1 MATFRK
7 RGDKW
12 EYRISFK
19 DPFTLKYK
27 VKSKSGFKTKKEAQ
41 QAATE
46 QEKQIAA
53 GLELDTS
60 TMSLEKFLINWLHE
74 YKKDT
79 VRKNTYELHERNI
92 MNHILPYFKNIKITD
107 IKPIMYQKFLNYLT
121 SQGYSKRTV
130 EIIHGTMFNAFSKAV
145 IIGKLTKNPCYGATV
160 SNKNSKK
167 KNALEYMLSE
177 DIPKFLQ
184 EAYKYNYIYYIF
196 FRSLIETGMR
206 KGEAASLQWTN
217 INLRENYI
225 DITNTLDFS
234 AKSAEELFGE
244 TKTYESKRR
253 ILISSSLSAALQK
266 HKKWQFENKQMLQD
280 NYKHDLNLVFCRV
293 DGNFLPKST
302 LFNAFDR
309 ILKRSNIDK
318 MPIHALRH
326 THAVLLLES
335 GADMKYIQE
344 RLGHKSMMVTA
355 DVYSHISKKLD
366 QNRIKDYE
374 NYVSSIVELN
384 S

>member
-12 EYRISFK
+12 EYRVSFK

-27 VKSKSGFKTKKEAQ
+27 IKSKSGFKTKKEAQ
-41 QAATE
+41 KAAAE

-53 GLELDTS
+53 GFEFDTE
-60 TMSLEKFLINWLHE
+60 TMSLEQFLFSWLHE

-92 MNHILPYFKNIKITD
+92 KNHILPYFKNIKITD
-107 IKPIMYQKFLNYLT
+107 IKPIMYQKFLNFLT
-121 SQGYSKRTV
+121 DQGYSKRTV

-145 IIGKLTKNPCYGATV
+145 IIGKLAKNPCYGATI
-160 SNKNSKK
+160 SNKNEKK
-167 KNALEYMLSE
+167 KGTLEYMLSE

-196 FRSLIETGMR
+196 FRTLIETGMR
-206 KGEAASLQWTN
+206 KGEAAALQWTD

-225 DITNTLDFS
+225 DIKNTLDFS
-234 AKSAEELFGE
+234 AKTADELFGE

-253 ILISSSLSAALQK
+253 ISIGASLSAALQK

-280 NYKHDLNLVFCRV
+280 DYRHDLSLVFSRV

-302 LFNAFDR
+302 LFNAFNR
-309 ILKRSNIDK
+309 ILKRANIDK

-355 DVYSHISKKLD
+355 DVYSHVSKKLD
-366 QNRIKDYE
+366 QNRIKNYE
-374 NYVSSIVELN
+374 NYVSSIVQLDF
-384 S
+384 

>member
-12 EYRISFK
+12 EYRVSFK

-27 VKSKSGFKTKKEAQ
+27 IKSKSGFKTKKEAQ
-41 QAATE
+41 KAAAE
-46 QEKQIAA
+46 QEKQIAV
-53 GLELDTS
+53 GFEFDTK
-60 TMSLEKFLINWLHE
+60 TMSLEQFLFSWLHE

-92 MNHILPYFKNIKITD
+92 KNHILPYFKNINITD
-107 IKPIMYQKFLNYLT
+107 IRPIMYQKFLNYLT
-121 SQGYSKRTV
+121 DQGYSKRTV

-145 IIGKLTKNPCYGATV
+145 IIGKLAKNPCYGATI
-160 SNKNSKK
+160 SNKNEKK
-167 KNALEYMLSE
+167 KGALEYMLSE

-196 FRSLIETGMR
+196 FRTLIETGMR
-206 KGEAASLQWTN
+206 KGEAAALQWTD

-225 DITNTLDFS
+225 DIKNTLDFS
-234 AKSAEELFGE
+234 AKTATELFGE

-253 ILISSSLSAALQK
+253 ISIGASLSAALQK

-280 NYKHDLNLVFCRV
+280 DYKHDLNLVFCRV

-302 LFNAFDR
+302 LFNAFNR
-309 ILKRSNIDK
+309 ILKRADINK

-374 NYVSSIVELN
+374 KYVSSIVELD

>member
-12 EYRISFK
+12 EYRVSFK

-27 VKSKSGFKTKKEAQ
+27 IKSKSGFKTKKEAQ
-41 QAATE
+41 KAVAE

-53 GLELDTS
+53 GFEFDTE
-60 TMSLEKFLINWLHE
+60 TMSLEQILFSWLHE

-92 MNHILPYFKNIKITD
+92 KNHILPYFKNIKITD
-107 IKPIMYQKFLNYLT
+107 IKPIMYQKFLNFLT
-121 SQGYSKRTV
+121 DQGYSKRTV

-145 IIGKLTKNPCYGATV
+145 IIGKLTKNPCYGATI
-160 SNKNSKK
+160 SNKNEKK
-167 KNALEYMLSE
+167 KGTLEYMLSE

-196 FRSLIETGMR
+196 FRTLIETGMR
-206 KGEAASLQWTN
+206 KGEAAALQWTD

-225 DITNTLDFS
+225 NIKNTLDFS
-234 AKSAEELFGE
+234 AKTADELFGE

-253 ILISSSLSAALQK
+253 ISIGASLSAALQK

-280 NYKHDLNLVFCRV
+280 DYKHDLNLVFCRV

-302 LFNAFDR
+302 LFNAFNR
-309 ILKRSNIDK
+309 ILKRADINK

-374 NYVSSIVELN
+374 KYVSSIVELD

>member
-12 EYRISFK
+12 EYRVSYK

-27 VKSKSGFKTKKEAQ
+27 IKSKSGFKTKKEAQ
-41 QAATE
+41 KAAAE

-53 GLELDTS
+53 GFEFDKE
-60 TMSLEKFLINWLHE
+60 TMSLEQFLFSWLHE

-92 MNHILPYFKNIKITD
+92 KNHILPYFKNIKITD
-107 IKPIMYQKFLNYLT
+107 IKPIMYQKFLNFLT
-121 SQGYSKRTV
+121 DQGYSKRTV

-145 IIGKLTKNPCYGATV
+145 IIGKLAKNPCYGATI
-160 SNKNSKK
+160 SNKNEKK
-167 KNALEYMLSE
+167 KGTLEYMLSE

-196 FRSLIETGMR
+196 FRTLIETGMR
-206 KGEAASLQWTN
+206 KGEAAALQWTD

-225 DITNTLDFS
+225 DIKNTLDFS
-234 AKSAEELFGE
+234 AKTAAELFGE

-253 ILISSSLSAALQK
+253 ISIGASLSAALQK

-280 NYKHDLNLVFCRV
+280 DYKHDLNLVFCRV

-302 LFNAFDR
+302 LFNAFNR
-309 ILKRSNIDK
+309 ILKRADINK

-374 NYVSSIVELN
+374 KYVSSIVELD

>member
-1 MATFRK
+1 MASYRK
-7 RGDKW
+7 RGHTW
-12 EYRISFK
+12 EYRISYQ
-19 DPFTLKYK
+19 DPFTLKNK

-41 QAATE
+41 LAAAE
-46 QEKQIAA
+46 QETLLATDFEYDTVTISLKQ
-53 GLELDTS
+53 
-60 TMSLEKFLINWLHE
+60 FLLSWLNE

-92 MNHILPYFKNIKITD
+92 KNHILPYFKNIKVTD
-107 IKPIMYQKFLNYLT
+107 VKPIMYQKFLNSLT
-121 SQGYSKRTV
+121 DKGYSKRTV

-145 IIGKLTKNPCYGATV
+145 IIGKLTKNPCFGATV
-160 SNKNSKK
+160 SNKNEKK
-167 KNALEYMLSE
+167 KDTLQYMLSD

-184 EAYKYNYIYYIF
+184 KAYKYNYIYYIF
-196 FRSLIETGMR
+196 FRALLETGMR
-206 KGEAASLQWTN
+206 KGEAAALQWTD

-225 DITNTLDFS
+225 DIKKTLDFT
-234 AKSAEELFGE
+234 AKTTDELFGE

-253 ILISSSLSAALQK
+253 ISIGASLSAALQK

-280 NYKHDLNLVFCRV
+280 DYRHDLNLVFSRV
-293 DGNFLPKST
+293 DGNILPKST
-302 LFNAFDR
+302 LFNAFNR
-309 ILKRSNIDK
+309 ILKRANIDK

-355 DVYSHISKKLD
+355 DVYSHVSKKLD
-366 QNRIKDYE
+366 QSRIKNYE
-374 NYVSSIVELN
+374 NYISSIVELDF
-384 S
+384 

>member
-1 MATFRK
+1 MATYRK

-41 QAATE
+41 KAAAE
-46 QEKQIAA
+46 QEKQITA
-53 GLELDTS
+53 GFEFDTE
-60 TMSLEKFLINWLHE
+60 TMSLEQYLFSWLHE

-92 MNHILPYFKNIKITD
+92 KNHILPYFKNIKITD
-107 IKPIMYQKFLNYLT
+107 IKPIMYQKFLNFLT
-121 SQGYSKRTV
+121 DRGYSKRTV

-160 SNKNSKK
+160 SNKNKK
-167 KNALEYMLSE
+167 KKGTLEYMLSE
-177 DIPKFLQ
+177 DIPRFLQ

-196 FRSLIETGMR
+196 FRTLIETGMR
-206 KGEAASLQWTN
+206 KGEAAALQWTD

-225 DITNTLDFS
+225 DIKNTLDFS
-234 AKSAEELFGE
+234 AKTADELFGE

-253 ILISSSLSAALQK
+253 ISLGASLSAALQK

-280 NYKHDLNLVFCRV
+280 DYKHDLNLVFCRV

-302 LFNAFDR
+302 LFNAFNR
-309 ILKRSNIDK
+309 ILKRADINK

-374 NYVSSIVELN
+374 KYVSSIVELD

>member
-12 EYRISFK
+12 EYRVSFK

-27 VKSKSGFKTKKEAQ
+27 IKSKSGFKTKKEAQ
-41 QAATE
+41 KAAAE

-53 GLELDTS
+53 GFEFDTE
-60 TMSLEKFLINWLHE
+60 TMSLEQFLFSWLHE

-92 MNHILPYFKNIKITD
+92 KNHILPYFKNIKITD
-107 IKPIMYQKFLNYLT
+107 IKPIMYQKFLNFLT
-121 SQGYSKRTV
+121 DQGYSKRTV

-145 IIGKLTKNPCYGATV
+145 IIGKLAKNPCYGATI
-160 SNKNSKK
+160 SNKNEKK
-167 KNALEYMLSE
+167 KGTLEYMLSE

-196 FRSLIETGMR
+196 FRTLIETGMR
-206 KGEAASLQWTN
+206 KGEAAALQWTD

-225 DITNTLDFS
+225 DIKNTLDFS
-234 AKSAEELFGE
+234 AKTADELFGE

-253 ILISSSLSAALQK
+253 ISIGASLSAALQK

-280 NYKHDLNLVFCRV
+280 DYRHDLSLVFSRV

-302 LFNAFDR
+302 LFNAFNR
-309 ILKRSNIDK
+309 ILKRANIDK

-355 DVYSHISKKLD
+355 DVYSHVSKKLD
-366 QNRIKDYE
+366 QNRIKNYE
-374 NYVSSIVELN
+374 NYVSSIVELDF
-384 S
+384 

>member
-12 EYRISFK
+12 EYRVSFK

-27 VKSKSGFKTKKEAQ
+27 IKSKSGFKTKKEAQ
-41 QAATE
+41 IAAAD

-53 GLELDTS
+53 GFEFDTE
-60 TMSLEKFLINWLHE
+60 TMSLEQFLFSWLHE

-92 MNHILPYFKNIKITD
+92 KNHILPYFKNIKITD
-107 IKPIMYQKFLNYLT
+107 IKPIMYQKFLNFLT
-121 SQGYSKRTV
+121 DQGYSKRTV
-130 EIIHGTMFNAFSKAV
+130 EIIHSTMFNAFSKAV
-145 IIGKLTKNPCYGATV
+145 IIGKLVKNPCYGATI
-160 SNKNSKK
+160 SKK
-167 KNALEYMLSE
+167 NEKKKGTLEYMLSE

-196 FRSLIETGMR
+196 FRTLIETGMR
-206 KGEAASLQWTN
+206 KGEAAALQWTD

-225 DITNTLDFS
+225 DIKNTLDFS
-234 AKSAEELFGE
+234 AKTADELFGE

-253 ILISSSLSAALQK
+253 ISLGASLSAALQK

-280 NYKHDLNLVFCRV
+280 DYKHDLNLVFCRV

-302 LFNAFDR
+302 LFNAFNR
-309 ILKRSNIDK
+309 ILKRADINK

-374 NYVSSIVELN
+374 KYVSSIVELD

>member
-12 EYRISFK
+12 EYRVSFK

-27 VKSKSGFKTKKEAQ
+27 IKSKSGFKTKKEAQ
-41 QAATE
+41 KAAAE

-53 GLELDTS
+53 GFEFDTE
-60 TMSLEKFLINWLHE
+60 TMSLEQFLFSWLHE

-92 MNHILPYFKNIKITD
+92 KNHILPYFKNIKITD
-107 IKPIMYQKFLNYLT
+107 IKPIMYQKFLNFLT
-121 SQGYSKRTV
+121 DQGYSKRTV

-145 IIGKLTKNPCYGATV
+145 IIGKLAKNPCYGATI
-160 SNKNSKK
+160 SNKNEKK
-167 KNALEYMLSE
+167 KGTLEYMLSE

-196 FRSLIETGMR
+196 FRTLIETGMR
-206 KGEAASLQWTN
+206 KGEAAALQWTN
-217 INLRENYI
+217 INLKENYI
-225 DITNTLDFS
+225 DIKNTLDFS
-234 AKSAEELFGE
+234 AKTADELFGE

-253 ILISSSLSAALQK
+253 ISIGASLSVALQK

-280 NYKHDLNLVFCRV
+280 DYKHDLNLVFCRV

-302 LFNAFDR
+302 LFNAFNR
-309 ILKRSNIDK
+309 ILKRADINK

-374 NYVSSIVELN
+374 KYVSSIVELD

>member
-12 EYRISFK
+12 EYRVSFK

-27 VKSKSGFKTKKEAQ
+27 IKSKSGFKTKKEAQ
-41 QAATE
+41 KAAAE

-53 GLELDTS
+53 GFEFDTE
-60 TMSLEKFLINWLHE
+60 TMSLEQFLFSWLHE

-92 MNHILPYFKNIKITD
+92 KNHILPYFKNIKITD
-107 IKPIMYQKFLNYLT
+107 IKPIMYQKFLNFLT
-121 SQGYSKRTV
+121 DQGYSKRTV

-145 IIGKLTKNPCYGATV
+145 IIGKLAKNPCYGATI
-160 SNKNSKK
+160 SNKNEKK
-167 KNALEYMLSE
+167 KGTLEYMLSE

-196 FRSLIETGMR
+196 FRTLIETGMR
-206 KGEAASLQWTN
+206 KGEAAALQWTD

-225 DITNTLDFS
+225 DIKNTLDFS
-234 AKSAEELFGE
+234 AKTAAELFSE
-244 TKTYESKRR
+244 TKTYESTRR
-253 ILISSSLSAALQK
+253 ISIGASLSAALQK

-280 NYKHDLNLVFCRV
+280 DYKHDLNLVFCRV

-302 LFNAFDR
+302 LFNAFNR
-309 ILKRSNIDK
+309 ILKRADINK

-355 DVYSHISKKLD
+355 DVYAHISKKLD

-374 NYVSSIVELN
+374 KYVSSIVELD

>member
-12 EYRISFK
+12 EYRVSFK

-27 VKSKSGFKTKKEAQ
+27 IKSKSGFKTKKEAQ
-41 QAATE
+41 KAASE

-53 GLELDTS
+53 GFEFDTE
-60 TMSLEKFLINWLHE
+60 TMSLEQFLFSWLHE

-92 MNHILPYFKNIKITD
+92 KNHILPYFKNIKITD
-107 IKPIMYQKFLNYLT
+107 IKPIMYQKFLNFLT
-121 SQGYSKRTV
+121 DQGYSKRTV

-160 SNKNSKK
+160 SNKNEKK
-167 KNALEYMLSE
+167 KGTLEYMLSE

-196 FRSLIETGMR
+196 FRTLIETGMR
-206 KGEAASLQWTN
+206 KGETAALQWTD

-225 DITNTLDFS
+225 DIKNTLDFS
-234 AKSAEELFGE
+234 AKTADELFGE

-253 ILISSSLSAALQK
+253 ISLGASLSVALQK

-280 NYKHDLNLVFCRV
+280 DYKHDLNLVFCRV

-302 LFNAFDR
+302 LFNAFNR
-309 ILKRSNIDK
+309 ILKRADINK

-344 RLGHKSMMVTA
+344 RLGHKSMVVTA

-374 NYVSSIVELN
+374 KYVSSIVELD